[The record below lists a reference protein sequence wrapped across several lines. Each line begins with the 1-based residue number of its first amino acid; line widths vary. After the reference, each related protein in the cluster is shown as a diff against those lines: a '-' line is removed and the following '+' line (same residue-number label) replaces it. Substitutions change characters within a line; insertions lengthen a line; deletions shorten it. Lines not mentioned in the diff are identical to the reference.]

1 MVTAANGDHRGSI
14 CSSGRNSRL
23 SLSKFISYEW
33 TLYDLYFNY
42 KYLIYQFQ
50 KLIKPSFL
58 VGGNKESVS
67 ISNMSITGGGAGGS
81 NMLEHRGS
89 KSKASIRSS
98 PKYGL
103 DCWGDA
109 DKPFANITTENNAN
123 AKSIALTVM
132 QLY

>member
-1 MVTAANGDHRGSI
+1 MVG
-14 CSSGRNSRL
+14 
-23 SLSKFISYEW
+23 E
-33 TLYDLYFNY
+33 
-42 KYLIYQFQ
+42 
-50 KLIKPSFL
+50 
-58 VGGNKESVS
+58 NKESVS

-81 NMLEHRGS
+81 NILEHRGS

-123 AKSIALTVM
+123 AKSIVLTVR
-132 QLY
+132 QFFKLSKTYDNKIVI